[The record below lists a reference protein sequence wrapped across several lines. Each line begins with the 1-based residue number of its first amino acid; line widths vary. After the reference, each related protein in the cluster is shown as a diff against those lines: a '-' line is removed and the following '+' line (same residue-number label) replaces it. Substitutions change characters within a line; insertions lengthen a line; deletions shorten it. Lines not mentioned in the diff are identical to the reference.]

1 MPGRRERGAP
11 EAGGWGWRRG
21 GRVPWPGTA
30 PLGLGGKREGEPHPL
45 RSLSTRSSLCIQV
58 GRVDDGAG
66 D

>member
-11 EAGGWGWRRG
+11 EAGRGWRG

-30 PLGLGGKREGEPHPL
+30 PLGLGGKREGEPHP
-45 RSLSTRSSLCIQV
+45 RGSLSTRSSLCIQV